1 MSPLFPAPRSADLGS
16 AGAICASAGA
26 CAYAGVQPSAPAVP
40 SISPILMRFFIL
52 YLSLPLYFS
61 QAGWLLWQPVAL
73 ARFQTA
79 LMQEVITPDFQL
91 TRSEEHT
98 SELQSLMRI
107 SYAVFCLKKKTKN
120 ITCKPHTEHHIH
132 NNT

>member
-91 TRSEEHT
+91 TCRLDLARLT
-98 SELQSLMRI
+98 
-107 SYAVFCLKKKTKN
+107 
-120 ITCKPHTEHHIH
+120 TEADRKSTRLNSSH
-132 NNT
+132 

>member
-1 MSPLFPAPRSADLGS
+1 
-16 AGAICASAGA
+16 
-26 CAYAGVQPSAPAVP
+26 
-40 SISPILMRFFIL
+40 MRFFIL

-91 TRSEEHT
+91 TCRLDLARLTTDATVSQQTDGLNPTRPLPASDRSPLRRWIAPALHVSAACNARPLT
-98 SELQSLMRI
+98 PQLARTQVVKGTGV
-107 SYAVFCLKKKTKN
+107 AVRVGQGG
-120 ITCKPHTEHHIH
+120 
-132 NNT
+132 

>member
-1 MSPLFPAPRSADLGS
+1 
-16 AGAICASAGA
+16 
-26 CAYAGVQPSAPAVP
+26 
-40 SISPILMRFFIL
+40 MRFFIL

-91 TRSEEHT
+91 TCSLDLARLTPEATVSQETGGLNPKRQLTASPRSPLRRWIDP
-98 SELQSLMRI
+98 SRYV
-107 SYAVFCLKKKTKN
+107 YAACDERDPRQHP
-120 ITCKPHTEHHIH
+120 PHPPPGA
-132 NNT
+132 

>member
-1 MSPLFPAPRSADLGS
+1 
-16 AGAICASAGA
+16 
-26 CAYAGVQPSAPAVP
+26 
-40 SISPILMRFFIL
+40 MRFFIL

-91 TRSEEHT
+91 TCRLDLARLTTEATVSQETGGLNPKRPLTASDRSPLRRWIAPARSVYAACDRSEERRVGKECV
-98 SELQSLMRI
+98 S
-107 SYAVFCLKKKTKN
+107 
-120 ITCKPHTEHHIH
+120 TCRSRWWPY
-132 NNT
+132 N

>member
-1 MSPLFPAPRSADLGS
+1 MRIIDCISYVCSSDL
-16 AGAICASAGA
+16 
-26 CAYAGVQPSAPAVP
+26 P

-52 YLSLPLYFS
+52 YLSIPLYFS

-91 TRSEEHT
+91 TCRLDLARLTTEAAVSQEIGSESVRERVWRDV
-98 SELQSLMRI
+98 SIQGC
-107 SYAVFCLKKKTKN
+107 AV
-120 ITCKPHTEHHIH
+120 
-132 NNT
+132 

>member
-1 MSPLFPAPRSADLGS
+1 
-16 AGAICASAGA
+16 
-26 CAYAGVQPSAPAVP
+26 
-40 SISPILMRFFIL
+40 MRFFIL

-73 ARFQTA
+73 ERFQTA

-91 TRSEEHT
+91 TCRLDLARLTTEETVGKETGGLNPKRPLTASDRSEEHT

-107 SYAVFCLKKKTKN
+107 SYAVFCLKKKNTQKS
-120 ITCKPHTEHHIH
+120 TH
-132 NNT
+132 NNK

>member
-1 MSPLFPAPRSADLGS
+1 MRISDWSSDVCSSDLY
-16 AGAICASAGA
+16 AGA
-26 CAYAGVQPSAPAVP
+26 QPSAPAVP

-91 TRSEEHT
+91 TCRLDLARLPTEATVSQETGGLNPKRPLTASDRSPDRK
-98 SELQSLMRI
+98 S
-107 SYAVFCLKKKTKN
+107 VV
-120 ITCKPHTEHHIH
+120 
-132 NNT
+132 

>member
-1 MSPLFPAPRSADLGS
+1 MRISDWSSDVCSSDL
-16 AGAICASAGA
+16 
-26 CAYAGVQPSAPAVP
+26 YAGVQPSAPAVP

-91 TRSEEHT
+91 TCRLDLARLTTEATVSQETGGLNPKRPLTASDRSPLDRKST
-98 SELQSLMRI
+98 SLNS
-107 SYAVFCLKKKTKN
+107 S
-120 ITCKPHTEHHIH
+120 H
-132 NNT
+132 